1 MDLGFNDKLNQ
12 SMTKLLFTFSLFIT
26 YLFIFIFFNLVDL
39 VYVYS
44 KCLDIIMILCLLV
57 NLIHVRLDF
66 LL

>member
-1 MDLGFNDKLNQ
+1 VDLGFNDKLNQ